1 MQKDHIINVH
11 TNNKFQ
17 LRALKTDRDTKTYCN
32 VNVCTNPFL
41 LRGRSNTLLNFKRG
55 KGQGCKKLPTS
66 PTCGSKKS
74 HQFIVRKWLKNVS
87 RA

>member
-55 KGQGCKKLPTS
+55 KGLRLVIKWCKIGGGGL
-66 PTCGSKKS
+66 
-74 HQFIVRKWLKNVS
+74 V
-87 RA
+87 